1 MSQLNQALKVALA
14 AAESLP
20 PHLQRQ
26 LAERLL
32 ASITS
37 EEKTVTVELKQLP
50 LAKQKRLAELMDK
63 NNEGLITEAEYDE
76 LRGLGAE
83 VDQMMLANSET
94 LARAV
99 RPELFDE
106 QGKPIKRLFNAALK
120 APATKRQTRKSSAAR
135 NPNTRKSK
143 RM

>member
-20 PHLQRQ
+20 PNLQRQ

-32 ASITS
+32 AANAQD
-37 EEKTVTVELKQLP
+37 ERKVTIQLKQLSA
-50 LAKQKRLAELMDK
+50 AKQERLAELMDK
-63 NNEGLITEAEYDE
+63 NNEGLITPAEYDE
-76 LRGLGAE
+76 LQALVEE
-83 VDQMMLANSET
+83 VDQIMLANSET

-106 QGKPIKRLFNAALK
+106 QGKPIKRRFNAALK
-120 APATKRQTRKSSAAR
+120 KPAAKRHSRKSSKSR
-135 NPNTRKSK
+135 GTR
-143 RM
+143 